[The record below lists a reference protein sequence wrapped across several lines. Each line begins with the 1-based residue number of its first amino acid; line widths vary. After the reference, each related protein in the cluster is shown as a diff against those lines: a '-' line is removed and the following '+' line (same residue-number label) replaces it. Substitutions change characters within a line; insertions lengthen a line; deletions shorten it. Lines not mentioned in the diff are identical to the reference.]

1 MPKTNLFC
9 KIYSTM
15 TAPYETCHIFVVA
28 RVSCKNI
35 MLRAWNVSECSD
47 ILRECR
53 NETLA

>member
-1 MPKTNLFC
+1 MPKANLFC